1 MNKYVLRLIMSEYIF
16 YTTEGFTQ
24 APNGNDVENC
34 QVLGRAFGKNA
45 KEARC
50 NLLKENP
57 WIEEAG
63 FDMEDLLVKQV
74 LTEGQKADIKAVVD
88 YLWEDEHKHFQEE
101 HYPQN
106 HIYRIL
112 KRLKSSYE

>member
-1 MNKYVLRLIMSEYIF
+1 
-16 YTTEGFTQ
+16 
-24 APNGNDVENC
+24 
-34 QVLGRAFGKNA
+34 
-45 KEARC
+45 
-50 NLLKENP
+50 
-57 WIEEAG
+57 
-63 FDMEDLLVKQV
+63 MEDLLVKQL
-74 LTEGQKADIKAVVD
+74 LTEEQKADIKAVVD

>member
-1 MNKYVLRLIMSEYIF
+1 MTRLLISVFVSATILMFNLNISASDDVIEDP
-16 YTTEGFTQ
+16 
-24 APNGNDVENC
+24 APSGT
-34 QVLGRAFGKNA
+34 
-45 KEARC
+45 
-50 NLLKENP
+50 
-57 WIEEAG
+57 
-63 FDMEDLLVKQV
+63 V

-88 YLWEDEHKHFQEE
+88 YLWEDEHKHFQKE

>member
-57 WIEEAG
+57 WIEEVE
-63 FDMEDLLVKQV
+63 FDMEDLLVKQL

-101 HYPQN
+101 HYPKN

>member
-1 MNKYVLRLIMSEYIF
+1 MSEYIF

-34 QVLGRAFGKNA
+34 QVLGRAFGKNT

-63 FDMEDLLVKQV
+63 FDMEDLLVKQL
-74 LTEGQKADIKAVVD
+74 LTEEQKADIKAVVD